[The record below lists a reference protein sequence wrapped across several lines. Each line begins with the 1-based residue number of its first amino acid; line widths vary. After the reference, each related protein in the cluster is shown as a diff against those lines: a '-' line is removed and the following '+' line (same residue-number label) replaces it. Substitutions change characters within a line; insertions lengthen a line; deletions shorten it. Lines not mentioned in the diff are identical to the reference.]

1 MWIMMLGFEH
11 LHQQTRRPELSFD
24 GVWPAE
30 RVRLTVAG
38 RAHGPR
44 ARRALSERGMHA
56 SGPSR
61 GGLHTT
67 DALLYTIRVAI
78 QDTQTLLRRQQ
89 RPSSRSLE
97 QQLRSVEAELSSTK
111 EVLQA
116 SRSARERHYYKVV
129 AKLGAGDYVSV
140 FDGQTRFRIGERIE
154 RVPCVGRRGAFFVYS
169 DLGDAT
175 RALHGGGGGGGT
187 RAVNGRDNPSFPVC
201 SKLLEAPRA
210 LLRVSS
216 ELRHDRTAHGKC
228 VLWSLTPIAEVAVAV
243 RGPRSPSGTRAR
255 PATSVR
261 WRI

>member
-1 MWIMMLGFEH
+1 
-11 LHQQTRRPELSFD
+11 
-24 GVWPAE
+24 
-30 RVRLTVAG
+30 
-38 RAHGPR
+38 
-44 ARRALSERGMHA
+44 MHA
-56 SGPSR
+56 SGPLR

-67 DALLYTIRVAI
+67 EALHYTIRVAI
-78 QDTQTLLRRQQ
+78 QDTQSLLRRQQ

-97 QQLRSVEAELSSTK
+97 QQQRSLEAELSSTK
-111 EVLQA
+111 KVLQA
-116 SRSARERHYYKVV
+116 SQSARERHYYKVV
-129 AKLGAGDYVSV
+129 AKLGAGNYVSV

-175 RALHGGGGGGGT
+175 RALHGGGGGGGGT
-187 RAVNGRDNPSFPVC
+187 RAVHGRDKPSFPVC

-228 VLWSLTPIAEVAVAV
+228 VLWSLTPVAEVAVAV

-255 PATSVR
+255 PASAPSVR
-261 WRI
+261 WRV

>member
-1 MWIMMLGFEH
+1 
-11 LHQQTRRPELSFD
+11 
-24 GVWPAE
+24 
-30 RVRLTVAG
+30 
-38 RAHGPR
+38 
-44 ARRALSERGMHA
+44 MHA

-67 DALLYTIRVAI
+67 EALHYTIRVAI
-78 QDTQTLLRRQQ
+78 QDTQSLLRRQQ

-97 QQLRSVEAELSSTK
+97 QQLISVAAELSSTK

-116 SRSARERHYYKVV
+116 SQSARERHYYKVV
-129 AKLGAGDYVSV
+129 AKLGGGDYVSV

-175 RALHGGGGGGGT
+175 RALHGGSGGGGT
-187 RAVNGRDNPSFPVC
+187 RALHGSSGGGGTRGVHGRDKPSFPVF
-201 SKLLEAPRA
+201 SKLLDAPRA

-228 VLWSLTPIAEVAVAV
+228 VLWSLTPIAEVAVAG
-243 RGPRSPSGTRAR
+243 RGARSPSGTRLR
-255 PATSVR
+255 PASAPSVR
-261 WRI
+261 WRV

>member
-1 MWIMMLGFEH
+1 M
-11 LHQQTRRPELSFD
+11 
-24 GVWPAE
+24 
-30 RVRLTVAG
+30 
-38 RAHGPR
+38 
-44 ARRALSERGMHA
+44 
-56 SGPSR
+56 
-61 GGLHTT
+61 
-67 DALLYTIRVAI
+67 
-78 QDTQTLLRRQQ
+78 
-89 RPSSRSLE
+89 
-97 QQLRSVEAELSSTK
+97 
-111 EVLQA
+111 
-116 SRSARERHYYKVV
+116 
-129 AKLGAGDYVSV
+129 
-140 FDGQTRFRIGERIE
+140 
-154 RVPCVGRRGAFFVYS
+154 GRRGAFFVYS

-255 PATSVR
+255 PTTSVR